1 MKRSQDIEKS
11 SAIRITNQACLLDQV
26 ESFGA
31 IMAFSLRLQK
41 TPTYPVESLK
51 NLNSDNSGKCDAENN
66 LESLC
71 ESLKVERSKII
82 ECDQVHGEEILILD
96 HIPQTSLK
104 ADAIIS
110 VNSGLYPSVKTA
122 DCVPILI
129 IDPVTRI
136 SAAIHAGWKGTVLR
150 ITKKVVVTL
159 KNFFGIKNKNLIAS
173 IGPAIGSCCY
183 QVDEI
188 VLDPLMS
195 SIPWASEF
203 TFPST
208 QQTKPDSRK
217 KHLDLPGVN
226 YRELTTLGIPQENIY
241 FLKMCSFCN
250 KERLHSYRRDGS
262 NAGRNIAITGFRT
275 LVRK

>member
-1 MKRSQDIEKS
+1 MKSGQDMEKI

-31 IMAFSLRLQK
+31 IMAFSLRLQR
-41 TPTYPVESLK
+41 TQAYPVESLK
-51 NLNSDNSGKCDAENN
+51 NLNSDNPGKCDAETN

-71 ESLKVERSKII
+71 ESLKLERSKII
-82 ECDQVHGEEILILD
+82 ECDQVHGDDILILD
-96 HIPQTSLK
+96 HVPQTSPK

-129 IDPVTRI
+129 IDPITRI

-159 KNFFGIKNKNLIAS
+159 KDFFGIKSRNLIAS

-217 KHLDLPGVN
+217 KYLDLPGVN
-226 YRELTTLGIPQENIY
+226 YRELTILGIPQENIY

-250 KERLHSYRRDGS
+250 KERLHSYRRDGP

-275 LVRK
+275 VSP